1 MTRPLLA
8 FVVAVSL
15 AAASAAR
22 ADVPYWQFRS
32 GGFGIFVRTIAV
44 DPTNPDVVY
53 AGLSNAATPWGEYNN
68 EAGLGVRRSTD
79 GGATWTPMNAGL
91 TTLLVTA
98 LVIDPSNSSS
108 LFAATD
114 GAGIFKWN
122 DGADT
127 WFPVNSGLTNLDVY
141 ALGVDPATPGTIY
154 AGTKGGGVFYS
165 HGGGPWVHATGFAGF
180 VTVLSLAVDPSAPTT
195 VYAGIDGGV
204 MKSTDGGATWDMTG
218 KIGVSYGPEVRSI
231 AIDRTTPSTILAAG
245 YGFDSG
251 IWRST
256 DAGAT
261 WTSTSTGL
269 LTEWGNNQ
277 HMTTLAQ
284 DPLDPL
290 VFYGSGIWEMFRSV
304 DGGFTWGKF
313 ATGLSRENCP
323 AFGVHPG
330 GTVYTGSVFSDFH
343 RLRVRPSGVN
353 HFRCFKASAKGFV
366 PQPITLT
373 DRFGTQTTI
382 ATKPVRYCTPTDP
395 MGEGIVDPTAHL
407 VCYKIGKAGFTPQH
421 VWFLSQRMDGYRGYQ
436 VEKPDT
442 VCVPATVG
450 APAAAPRDA
459 YRCLDGPN
467 WRSDDLDFTVSDA
480 YGSQH
485 IVKNK
490 NERLCVPSDL
500 DGSGENRIEPEVDL
514 RCDSMRGKASFART
528 TVTTTDRFGT
538 LTLNL
543 IKPETHCFAALGNRN
558 D

>member
-1 MTRPLLA
+1 MTRSVLA
-8 FVVAVSL
+8 FVVVACL
-15 AAASAAR
+15 AAASAAH
-22 ADVPYWQFRS
+22 ADVPYWQYRS

-44 DPTNPDVVY
+44 DPRDADVVY
-53 AGLSNAATPWGEYNN
+53 AGLSNVATPWGEHDN
-68 EAGLGVRRSTD
+68 EEGLGVFKSTN
-79 GGATWTPMNAGL
+79 GGATWTPFNTGL
-91 TTLLVTA
+91 TNLHVTA
-98 LVIDPSNSSS
+98 LVIDPANPNWI
-108 LFAATD
+108 FAATAGGGVFKWTD
-114 GAGIFKWN
+114 GAGS
-122 DGADT
+122 
-127 WFPVNSGLTNLDVY
+127 WFPVNLGLDNLDVY
-141 ALGVDPATPGTIY
+141 ALAADPATPGTLY
-154 AGTKGGGVFYS
+154 AGTKGGGVFYT
-165 HGGGPWVHATGFAGF
+165 HGGPWVHATGYGAFP
-180 VTVLSLAVDPSAPTT
+180 TVLSLAVDPSAPTT
-195 VYAGIDGGV
+195 VYAGTDGGV
-204 MKSTDGGATWDMTG
+204 MKSTDGGATWERTG

-231 AIDRTTPSTILAAG
+231 AIDRTNPSTVLAAG

-256 DAGAT
+256 DGGAH
-261 WTSTSTGL
+261 WTETSTGL
-269 LTEWGNNQ
+269 VSEWGNNQ

-304 DGGFTWGKF
+304 DGGLTWGKF

-353 HFRCFKASAKGFV
+353 HFRCFKASARGFV

-373 DRFGTQTTI
+373 DRFGTQTTT
-382 ATKPVRYCTPTDP
+382 ALKPVRYCTPTDP
-395 MGEGIVDPTAHL
+395 MGEGVVDPTSHL
-407 VCYKIGKAGFTPQH
+407 VCYKIGKAGFTPQQ
-421 VWFLSQRMDGYRGYQ
+421 VWFLSQRIDGYRGYR

-442 VCVPATVG
+442 VCLPATVG

-467 WRSDDLDFTVSDA
+467 WRSGDLDFTMSDA

-490 NERLCVPSDL
+490 LERLCVSTDL
-500 DGSGENRIEPEVDL
+500 DGAGENRIEPEVDL
-514 RCDSMRGKASFART
+514 RCDMMRGKASFART

-543 IKPETHCFAALGNRN
+543 IKPETHCFAALTDRN
-558 D
+558 

>member
-1 MTRPLLA
+1 MTRSLLA
-8 FVVAVSL
+8 LVVAACL
-15 AAASAAR
+15 AVAATAH
-22 ADVPYWQFRS
+22 ADVPYWQFRNGS
-32 GGFGIFVRTIAV
+32 FDPFVRTIAV

-53 AGLSNAATPWGEYNN
+53 VGVSNAGTPWGEFDN

-79 GGATWTPMNAGL
+79 GGATWTPQNLGL
-91 TTLLVTA
+91 TDLRVTA
-98 LVIDPSNSSS
+98 LVVDPANPNW
-108 LFAATD
+108 LFAATAGD
-114 GAGIFKWN
+114 GIFKWT
-122 DGADT
+122 GGT
-127 WFPVNSGLTNLDVY
+127 WSPVNSGLTHLDVY
-141 ALGVDPATPGTIY
+141 ALGVDPATPGTMY
-154 AGTKGGGVFYS
+154 AGTKSGGIYYS
-165 HGGGPWVHATGFAGF
+165 HGGGPWVHAMGYGSFPS
-180 VTVLSLAVDPSAPTT
+180 VYSLAVDPSTPTT
-195 VYAGIDGGV
+195 AYAGIDGGV
-204 MKSTDGGATWDMTG
+204 IKSTDGGATWAKTG
-218 KIGVSYGPEVRSI
+218 KMGISYGPEVRSI
-231 AIDRTTPSTILAAG
+231 AIDRTNPATLLAAG

-256 DAGAT
+256 DGGAT

-269 LTEWGNNQ
+269 VSEWGNHQ
-277 HMTTLAQ
+277 HMTTVAQ

-290 VFYGSGIWEMFRSV
+290 VFYGSGIWEMFRSI

-323 AFGVHPG
+323 AFGVHAG
-330 GTVYTGSVFSDFH
+330 GTVYTGTSFGDFH

-353 HFRCFKASAKGFV
+353 HFRCFKASARDFV

-421 VWFLSQRMDGYRGYQ
+421 VMFLSQRMDGYRGYF
-436 VEKPDT
+436 VDKPET
-442 VCVPATVG
+442 VCLPATVG

-480 YGSQH
+480 HGSQH
-485 IVKNK
+485 ITKNK
-490 NERLCVPSDL
+490 NERLCVPADL
-500 DGSGENRIEPEVDL
+500 DGGGENRIEPEVDL
-514 RCDSMRGKASFART
+514 RCDLMRGKAAFART

-543 IKPETHCFAALGNRN
+543 IKPETHCFAALESRN
-558 D
+558 